1 MRPILF
7 ALSFLSAT
15 ACPAFASGTSIE
27 ARSSTF
33 GCQFSAALD
42 LFSEFSTMSQ
52 EDTNRILDTGHCLPI
67 EAHQAFTVRRE
78 LPSAYVALRDTQQD
92 NQWIVLFVRK
102 SDFDMSNRTSDHKSA
117 GKRHGAAMRTEAR
130 GGSPQPRTG
139 AASTRPGTTV
149 ETAHHPRIATGETP
163 ATAH

>member
-1 MRPILF
+1 MRPILL
-7 ALSFLSAT
+7 ALSLLSAT
-15 ACPAFASGTSIE
+15 ACPAFASGTLIE

-67 EAHQAFTVRRE
+67 EAHQAFTVLRE

-92 NQWIVLFVRK
+92 SQWIVLFVRK
-102 SDFDMSNRTSDHKSA
+102 SDFDMSNRTSDHKSG
-117 GKRHGAAMRTEAR
+117 GKRHGAAVRPEAR
-130 GGSPQPRTG
+130 GGSSQSRPGASTG
-139 AASTRPGTTV
+139 AGTTV
-149 ETAHHPRIATGETP
+149 DRTHHPRIATGETP
-163 ATAH
+163 ASAH